1 MSEQTRMICEMVDIL
16 PDSEQA
22 LAVEFIKRMILAWD
36 PDYTKLTEQERIRM
50 EQAEESGFIDEED
63 INWDNL
69 EQYL

>member
-1 MSEQTRMICEMVDIL
+1 MRDYIKW
-16 PDSEQA
+16 DS
-22 LAVEFIKRMILAWD
+22 
-36 PDYTKLTEQERIRM
+36 DYTKLTEQERIQM